1 MIPAS
6 MLRLGSGLLLPLLAA
21 ASGYALGCGQSRH
34 YWQTKLQAAVAEM
47 QAADSRAQQQRQAA
61 ALEQQRQWRQRTDQ
75 LESRLL
81 LQQQAL
87 QAQQRRQAQRIDD
100 VTRNDG
106 SRFTGLGPDSLRLY
120 RQLLGYSD
128 PLPGAQSLPAGAAAQ
143 TAGPDAT
150 RWVWVV
156 GCRVSQNTKLS
167 ALPQLA
173 RAALTER
180 LAAEDTNCYRLF
192 HGSVE

>member
-1 MIPAS
+1 M
-6 MLRLGSGLLLPLLAA
+6 
-21 ASGYALGCGQSRH
+21 
-34 YWQTKLQAAVAEM
+34 
-47 QAADSRAQQQRQAA
+47 
-61 ALEQQRQWRQRTDQ
+61 
-75 LESRLL
+75 L

-143 TAGPDAT
+143 TAGPDAGLPASDLLAHAADYGDWCQQLEQ
-150 RWVWVV
+150 RLVALKQLY
-156 GCRVSQNTKLS
+156 SQETT
-167 ALPQLA
+167 P
-173 RAALTER
+173 
-180 LAAEDTNCYRLF
+180 
-192 HGSVE
+192 

>member
-21 ASGYALGCGQSRH
+21 AGGYALGCGQSRH

-81 LQQQAL
+81 RQQQAL
-87 QAQQRRQAQRIDD
+87 QAQQRRHAQRIDD

-143 TAGPDAT
+143 TAGPDAGLPASDLLAHAADYGDWCQQLEQ
-150 RWVWVV
+150 RLVALKQLY
-156 GCRVSQNTKLS
+156 SQETT
-167 ALPQLA
+167 P
-173 RAALTER
+173 
-180 LAAEDTNCYRLF
+180 
-192 HGSVE
+192 